1 MVIIP
6 NVLVISVKA
15 AIFILFAVTA
25 LFFLVPLIYGM
36 VHRDE
41 DTVRAGIVGLIIPA
55 FGIICAFLAFYCSLA
70 VQLVIIWAAFA
81 LFRTVLPLIY
91 VVVNDDPDLKQR
103 GVLSLPSLVVIGLLF
118 YLFYVNLVYP
128 V

>member
-25 LFFLVPLIYGM
+25 LFFLVPLICGM
-36 VHRDE
+36 VHRGE
-41 DTVRAGIVGLIIPA
+41 DTVRAGIVGLIIPV

-91 VVVNDDPDLKQR
+91 GVVNDDPDLKQQ

-118 YLFYVNLVYP
+118 YLFYVNFVYP

>member
-15 AIFILFAVTA
+15 AIFISFAVAA

-41 DTVRAGIVGLIIPA
+41 GTVQAGIAALILFVGI
-55 FGIICAFLAFYCSLA
+55 GFLVFLCFCSLA
-70 VQLVIIWAAFA
+70 VRLVTIWTAIA
-81 LFRTVLPLIY
+81 LYRTVLPLIY
-91 VVVNDDPDLKQR
+91 GVVNDDPDLKQL
-103 GVLSLPSLVVIGLLF
+103 GVPSLPSLVVIGLLL

>member
-15 AIFILFAVTA
+15 AIFILFAVAA

-41 DTVRAGIVGLIIPA
+41 DTVRAGIAGLIIPA
-55 FGIICAFLAFYCSLA
+55 FFGFVLFLLFYCSLA
-70 VQLVIIWAAFA
+70 VRLVIIWAVIA

-91 VVVNDDPDLKQR
+91 GVVNDDPDLKQQ

-118 YLFYVNLVYP
+118 YLFYVNFVYP